1 MLLLPSLLA
10 SVQFDTVRTM
20 LDLGADPN
28 AFGTKYTGNSY
39 KDIKE
44 RTDNLK
50 MKKEDIKEMNQE
62 GASTNPFAKLWYNP
76 TMGTIKLIKS

>member
-1 MLLLPSLLA
+1 ML
-10 SVQFDTVRTM
+10 QFDTVRAM

-28 AFGTKYTGNSY
+28 AFGTKYTSNFRA
-39 KDIKE
+39 DNKE
-44 RTDNLK
+44 RTDNFK
-50 MKKEDIKEMNQE
+50 AKQEDIQETNEE